1 MDSKKLPKV
10 DVSDM
15 MKDVIIEI
23 SNKMLG
29 IATVLN
35 KNKIVGVIADGD
47 LRRQL
52 LKSQD
57 ISKVK
62 ASDIMSKNPKIVSKN
77 ILATKALSIMKIN
90 KISQLVVAD
99 KGEYIGILHIQ
110 SLIKEGII

>member
-1 MDSKKLPKV
+1 
-10 DVSDM
+10 

-29 IATVLN
+29 IAVVLE
-35 KNKIVGVIADGD
+35 KNKIVGVITDGD

-62 ASDIMSKNPKIVSKN
+62 ANEIMSKNPKIINKN
-77 ILATKALSIMKIN
+77 ALATKALLIMKTN
-90 KISQLVVAD
+90 KISQLIVA
-99 KGEYIGILHIQ
+99 KKNKYVGVLHIQ

>member
-29 IATVLN
+29 IATVLD

-90 KISQLVVAD
+90 KISQLVVAE
-99 KGEYIGILHIQ
+99 KGKYIGILHIQ

>member
-1 MDSKKLPKV
+1 
-10 DVSDM
+10 M

-35 KNKIVGVIADGD
+35 RNKIVGVIADGD

-90 KISQLVVAD
+90 KISQLVVAE
-99 KGEYIGILHIQ
+99 KGKYIGILHIQ